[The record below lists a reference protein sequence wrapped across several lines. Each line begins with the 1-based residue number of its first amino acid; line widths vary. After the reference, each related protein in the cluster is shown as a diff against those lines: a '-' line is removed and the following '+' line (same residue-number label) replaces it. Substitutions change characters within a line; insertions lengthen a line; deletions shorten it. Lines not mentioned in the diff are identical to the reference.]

1 MPRRVFFSFHYEAD
15 AGRAGVVR
23 NHGVTKDG
31 FGDAGYIDAVAWET
45 IRAQGDQAIKNWI
58 NQQLQ
63 GTTVTVVLIGAE
75 TASRPWVQYEIQQ
88 SWDRG
93 NRLMGV
99 RIHNI
104 KDFRTGQISYPGPDP
119 FQVIRFT
126 GVPVYDWISGNGYEN
141 FARWVEHAANMT
153 RK

>member
-1 MPRRVFFSFHYEAD
+1 MARRVFFSFHYEAD

-23 NHGVTKDG
+23 NHSITKDG
-31 FGDAGYIDAVAWET
+31 FGDAGYIDAAAWET
-45 IRAQGDQAIKNWI
+45 IKRQGDQAIKNWI

-75 TASRPWVQYEIQQ
+75 TAQRQWVQYEIQR
-88 SWDRG
+88 SWDKG

-104 KDFRTGQISYPGPDP
+104 KDFRTGQTSYQGQDP
-119 FQVIRFT
+119 FTNLGFT
-126 GVPVYDWISGNGYEN
+126 GIPVWDWVNDNGYNN
-141 FARWVEHAANMT
+141 FARWVEQTANMT